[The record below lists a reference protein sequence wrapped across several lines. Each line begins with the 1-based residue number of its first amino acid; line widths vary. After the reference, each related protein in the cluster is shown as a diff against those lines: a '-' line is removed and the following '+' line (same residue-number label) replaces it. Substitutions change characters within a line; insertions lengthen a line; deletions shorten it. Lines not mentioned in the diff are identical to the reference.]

1 MTKAKKTERRTII
14 GRVARVE
21 DAREYEG
28 DVVINIDI
36 ETPGQNPRVFTD
48 VALWG
53 QEAHALLQGKR
64 LSEDLTEWVQF
75 QAPVKVGARVQVQ
88 GSWSLRS
95 WKATKG
101 KSKGKTIKTGYIPV
115 YSHEQLRVVT
125 LPKL

>member
-1 MTKAKKTERRTII
+1 MKKKATTERRTII
-14 GRVARVE
+14 GRIARID

-28 DVVINIDI
+28 DIVINIDV
-36 ETPGQNPRVFTD
+36 ETPGCNPRLFTD
-48 VALWG
+48 IALWG

-64 LSEDLTEWVQF
+64 LSEDMSEWVQF
-75 QAPVKVGARVQVQ
+75 QAPVKIGARVCVT

-101 KSKGKTIKTGYIPV
+101 KSKGKIQKKGYIPV